1 MSVLKSVL
9 KMIVGLLIG
18 VIAGLLI
25 AAVGIVCFTDT
36 SFMEFISKLR
46 STSFLDTMVAAGF
59 GVLMFALSSAIL
71 ISLHEAGHLVCGLLS
86 GYRFVSFR
94 IFNLTFIKI
103 NSKLRVKR
111 YSIAGTGGQ
120 CLLTP
125 PDLPLEKIPTALYNF
140 GGVLSNIIAVIAVA
154 PLLMVDNPFVKE
166 AVVIFMLVGVLLIL
180 MNGIPMKI
188 SGSGND
194 AYNMLALKKN
204 KLAKRGLVE
213 ALWANALI
221 QNGVRPKD
229 MPESWFVVPDG
240 INYSDQLETSI
251 PMMAASRLV
260 DEMKFPEALVSY
272 EQLYSHREE
281 IIGLYVKEIECEL
294 VFLRLVSGET
304 DKAKELL
311 TPGLTKY
318 IETYLNVMSSKQRIL
333 CAMDLFIDNNREKAL
348 GIYDN
353 LIRTEKDYLLQGEV
367 KSDLSIMKSILL
379 L

>member
-103 NSKLRVKR
+103 NSKLRLKR

-221 QNGVRPKD
+221 QSGVRPKN

-260 DEMKFPEALVSY
+260 DEMKFPEALVSF

-311 TPGLTKY
+311 TPELTKY
-318 IETYLNVMSSKQRIL
+318 IETYRNVMSSKQRIL
-333 CAMDLFIDNNREKAL
+333 CAMALFIDNNREKAI

-353 LIRTEKDYLLQGEV
+353 LLRTEKDYLLQGEV

>member
-94 IFNLTFIKI
+94 IFNLTFLKI
-103 NSKLRVKR
+103 NGKLRVKR

-120 CLLTP
+120 CLLSP
-125 PDLPLEKIPTALYNF
+125 PDLAVEKIPTGLYNF

-154 PLLMVDNPFVKE
+154 PLLMVNNPFVKE

-221 QNGVRPKD
+221 QSGVRPKD

-318 IETYLNVMSSKQRIL
+318 IETYRNVMSSKQRIL
-333 CAMDLFIDNNREKAL
+333 CAMALFIDNNREKAI

-353 LIRTEKDYLLQGEV
+353 LLRTKKDYLLQGEV